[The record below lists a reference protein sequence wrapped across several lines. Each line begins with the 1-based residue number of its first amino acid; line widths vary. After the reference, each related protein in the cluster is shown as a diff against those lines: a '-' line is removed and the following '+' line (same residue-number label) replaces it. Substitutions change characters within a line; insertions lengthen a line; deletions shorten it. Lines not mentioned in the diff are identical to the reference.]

1 MYDDLPLS
9 ESFAAALTI
18 FKMYCGAVMDQR
30 KKEVLAEKRIIDTTT
45 WPLDDTE
52 QLEEVNID

>member
-1 MYDDLPLS
+1 MPLS
-9 ESFAAALTI
+9 ESFATALTI

-45 WPLDDTE
+45 WPLDATE
-52 QLEEVNID
+52 LEEVNID